1 MGVER
6 DILRHAYMGCQMHRA
21 RPVLP
26 GKCLG
31 RFDQTSADAPALD
44 VRIDGKV
51 HQMCAGTAE
60 TQNGAADDPVRE
72 FGDEDM
78 VL

>member
-6 DILRHAYMGCQMHRA
+6 DILRHADMGCQMHLTC
-21 RPVLP
+21 PVLP

-31 RFDQTSADAPALD
+31 RVDQTAADAPTLD
-44 VRIDGKV
+44 VRIDGEV
-51 HQMCAGTAE
+51 HQMGAGTAE
-60 TQNGAADDPVRE
+60 TQNGAADDPVRD
-72 FGDEDM
+72 FGEEDM

>member
-6 DILRHAYMGCQMHRA
+6 DILRHADMGCQMHLM

-26 GKCLG
+26 GKFLG
-31 RFDQTSADAPALD
+31 RGDQTAAEALALD

-51 HQMCAGTAE
+51 HQMCAGAAE
-60 TQNGAADDPVRE
+60 TQNGAADDPIRD